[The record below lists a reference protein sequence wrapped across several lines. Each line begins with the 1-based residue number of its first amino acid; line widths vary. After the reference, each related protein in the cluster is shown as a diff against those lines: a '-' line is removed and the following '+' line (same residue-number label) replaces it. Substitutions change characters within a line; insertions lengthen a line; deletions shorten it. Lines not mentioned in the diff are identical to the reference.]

1 MNEFIS
7 QSNKEQTHTSL
18 NDLKLYELIIA
29 VFFIHNHIGMLNLST

>member
-29 VFFIHNHIGMLNLST
+29 VFLSTIILVC